1 VLPHFS
7 SSSSRSTIVLR
18 LLPLYSIAKHC
29 NPLHW
34 GYSDV
39 VQVATGANPRSCNPL
54 AWSHRSHSSLSI
66 QTASFVQTS
75 PLVWNSISTA
85 QPRASGAP
93 IVIGVA
99 RSALLDP
106 IYARSILLV
115 ASLLDLLHSSLL
127 PLLDLLYS
135 SLHRYY
141 FFERQCW
148 FFSS

>member
-1 VLPHFS
+1 MFDLGFS
-7 SSSSRSTIVLR
+7 SSGNLNGSVYGSDNFFLFAKVLTRKVNNARKGYYGYPSS
-18 LLPLYSIAKHC
+18 
-29 NPLHW
+29 
-34 GYSDV
+34 
-39 VQVATGANPRSCNPL
+39 
-54 AWSHRSHSSLSI
+54 SSGHVR
-66 QTASFVQTS
+66 ASFVQTS

-141 FFERQCW
+141 FFERQC
-148 FFSS
+148 